1 MRPRFCSICV
11 SVLLLCASSSVL
23 AQSFG
28 DIFSRLGTAWIGL
41 REAYLL
47 ESTRAADGPFLKN
60 ASEHDQ
66 ELVQSLGK
74 LLPHGTDLLIA
85 ATGFRNLGEFV
96 TTVRA
101 SSNLAIPFDGLKAK
115 IVAGN
120 DVSGAIELLRPE
132 IDGLVEARRARQ
144 MARRDLARSW
154 R

>member
-1 MRPRFCSICV
+1 MRARFVSTCLSFVLAGACS
-11 SVLLLCASSSVL
+11 SAA

-28 DIFSRLGTAWIGL
+28 DILGRVGTAWFGL

-47 ESTRAADGPFLKN
+47 ESTRAADGPFLRN

-66 ELVQSLGK
+66 ELAQSLGK
-74 LLPHGTDLLIA
+74 LLPPGTDLRAA

-101 SSNLAIPFDGLKAK
+101 SSNLAIPFDTLKAR

-120 DVSGAIELLRPE
+120 GVSDAIEWLRPE
-132 IDGLVEARRARQ
+132 IDGLVEARRARK
-144 MARRDLARSW
+144 MARHDLTRS
-154 R
+154 